1 MASGVSKNRSGE
13 RDDEMSLKKFAGF
26 CGAVTAALFLC
37 IPARADQNF
46 MDFDD
51 YLIAA
56 PVMTAGSMAK
66 GNGTVYQVTNPT
78 TGVVSVSTP
87 TIFYRADG
95 SSYISVE
102 TIVSSDTIASQTFTD
117 GQAATATLT
126 VASYTGLSTA
136 TASGTF
142 TAVSTSAA
150 VGVQGSAAVVIS
162 SNVSGTQI
170 AITGPPGALNL
181 MVGGN
186 VGQGYS
192 STSTAVNFA
201 TAVIASSNT
210 SGMTAS
216 VNTSSTV
223 VTVSCLAYG
232 TFCNNYAVTSSS
244 PTAISTAAFSGGT
257 NPVTVTVG
265 GAQFT
270 AAVSSLTAN
279 QFNVGANTTAMATN
293 LAAQIAASSNTI
305 GITAASAG
313 TVVSATATVAGAAG
327 NSFATLTSNALAIS
341 TAALTMSGGQSN
353 AVTCI
358 NGACLTANKDYY
370 PATSNT
376 VTAAAI
382 VTAWSTQVASQ
393 TITLT
398 SAGAIISAT
407 STVVGT
413 APNSYLLTVTTNA
426 ITPLVLVSSS
436 ATTGAQVGTF
446 SGGTNAA
453 YTLVNGTGT
462 VLTIPNHGF
471 NTALPVLYST
481 GSATAITGL
490 TNQTTYYPIYLTANT
505 ISLASS
511 TVQAML
517 GNALPLTSSQTK
529 TTADTF
535 TLAPLAI
542 TGTPSWQFVVSDDAI
557 NWVPFTTTVNNIAI
571 SSATYS
577 SYISTGTV
585 NVYDLNHMDYAWFG
599 AKVIP
604 PTTGALNFGMKVIG
618 KTQ

>member
-270 AAVSSLTAN
+270 AAVSSITAN

-358 NGACLTANKDYY
+358 NGTCLTANSSYY

-529 TTADTF
+529 ATADTF

-577 SYISTGTV
+577 TYVATGTV